1 MPTENM
7 IRIPIETHTP
17 YEVLIGKGVLANT
30 GTEIRRV
37 AAEAKKAFIVSDDTV
52 LALYGKSV
60 RDSLVA
66 AGFRVY
72 TLAFAHGEEH
82 KTLATAEKI
91 LSTLCA
97 AEITRTDV
105 LVALGGGVVGD
116 VCGFVAAIYLRGVKF
131 VQIPTT
137 LLAAVDSSVGGK
149 TGVDLPAGKN
159 LAGAFKQP
167 KFVAIDTD
175 FLETLPET
183 EIKNGL
189 GELIKYAVID
199 GGEILTM
206 LEDGFGKNVQ
216 KIVEAAVDIKRRV
229 VEADEKE
236 SGLRRILNFGHT
248 PAHAAEKLSGFT
260 LPHGVAVAAGVNLML
275 RASVRKAD
283 CPARD
288 AQRIE
293 RLCVKYGLPVAFEY
307 TAKRLAEASA
317 GDKKTEGEFINLVL
331 ADKIGSVFSIKV
343 PKAEL
348 EEYYL

>member
-1 MPTENM
+1 MSILKVKTDSGE
-7 IRIPIETHTP
+7 
-17 YEVLIGKGVLANT
+17 YEVLIRKGASSDIGKKLKQIARGNKTAIITDDVVMPLYSDSIIGELSGCGFETCVYVLPHGEVSKNGREYLKILEFLAES
-30 GTEIRRV
+30 GLDRR
-37 AAEAKKAFIVSDDTV
+37 DTV
-52 LALYGKSV
+52 
-60 RDSLVA
+60 
-66 AGFRVY
+66 
-72 TLAFAHGEEH
+72 
-82 KTLATAEKI
+82 
-91 LSTLCA
+91 
-97 AEITRTDV
+97 
-105 LVALGGGVVGD
+105 VALGGGVVGD
-116 VCGFVAAIYLRGVKF
+116 MAGFAAATYLRGIDC

-137 LLAAVDSSVGGK
+137 LLSMTDSSVGGK
-149 TGVDLPAGKN
+149 TAIDLKAGKN

-175 FLETLPET
+175 FLETLPEA

-293 RLCVKYGLPVAFEY
+293 KLCVKYGLPVAFEY

-343 PKAEL
+343 PKTEL

>member
-1 MPTENM
+1 MSILKVKTDSGE
-7 IRIPIETHTP
+7 
-17 YEVLIGKGVLANT
+17 YEVLIRKGASSDIGKKLKQIARGNKTAIITDDVVMPLYSDSIIGELSGCGFETCVYVLPHGEASKN
-30 GTEIRRV
+30 GREYLKILEFLAESGLDRR
-37 AAEAKKAFIVSDDTV
+37 DTV
-52 LALYGKSV
+52 
-60 RDSLVA
+60 
-66 AGFRVY
+66 
-72 TLAFAHGEEH
+72 
-82 KTLATAEKI
+82 
-91 LSTLCA
+91 
-97 AEITRTDV
+97 
-105 LVALGGGVVGD
+105 VALGGGVVGD
-116 VCGFVAAIYLRGVKF
+116 IAGFAAATYLRGIDC

-137 LLAAVDSSVGGK
+137 LLSMTDSSVGGK
-149 TGVDLPAGKN
+149 TAIDLKAGKN

-167 KFVAIDTD
+167 KFVAIDTV
-175 FLETLPET
+175 FLETLPEA

-293 RLCVKYGLPVAFEY
+293 KLCVKYGLPVAFEY

-343 PKAEL
+343 PKTEL

>member
-1 MPTENM
+1 MSILKVKTDSGE
-7 IRIPIETHTP
+7 
-17 YEVLIGKGVLANT
+17 YEVLIRKGASSDIGKKLKQIARGNKTAIITDDVVMPLYSDSIIGELSGCGFETCVYVLPHGEASKN
-30 GTEIRRV
+30 GREYLKILEFLAESGLDRR
-37 AAEAKKAFIVSDDTV
+37 DTV
-52 LALYGKSV
+52 
-60 RDSLVA
+60 
-66 AGFRVY
+66 
-72 TLAFAHGEEH
+72 
-82 KTLATAEKI
+82 
-91 LSTLCA
+91 
-97 AEITRTDV
+97 
-105 LVALGGGVVGD
+105 VALGGGVVGD
-116 VCGFVAAIYLRGVKF
+116 IAGFAAATYLRGIDC

-137 LLAAVDSSVGGK
+137 LLSMTDSSVGGK
-149 TGVDLPAGKN
+149 TAIDLKAGKN

-175 FLETLPET
+175 FLETLPEA

-288 AQRIE
+288 AERIE
-293 RLCVKYGLPVAFEY
+293 KLCVKYGLPVAFEY

-317 GDKKTEGEFINLVL
+317 GDKKTEGEYINLVL

-343 PKAEL
+343 PKTEL

>member
-1 MPTENM
+1 MSILKVKTDSGE
-7 IRIPIETHTP
+7 
-17 YEVLIGKGVLANT
+17 YEVLIRKGASSDIGKKLKQIARGNKTAIITDDVVMPLYSDSIIGELSGCGFETCVYVLPHGEASKN
-30 GTEIRRV
+30 GREYLKILEFLAESGLDRR
-37 AAEAKKAFIVSDDTV
+37 DTV
-52 LALYGKSV
+52 
-60 RDSLVA
+60 
-66 AGFRVY
+66 
-72 TLAFAHGEEH
+72 
-82 KTLATAEKI
+82 
-91 LSTLCA
+91 
-97 AEITRTDV
+97 
-105 LVALGGGVVGD
+105 VALGGGVVGD
-116 VCGFVAAIYLRGVKF
+116 IAGFAAATYLRGIDC

-137 LLAAVDSSVGGK
+137 LLSMTDSSVGGK
-149 TGVDLPAGKN
+149 TAIDLKAGKN

-175 FLETLPET
+175 FLETLPEA

-189 GELIKYAVID
+189 GELIKYAVIE

-248 PAHAAEKLSGFT
+248 PAHAAEKLSGYT

-288 AQRIE
+288 AERIE
-293 RLCVKYGLPVAFEY
+293 KLCVKYGLPVAFEY

-331 ADKIGSVFSIKV
+331 ADKIGSVFTTKV
-343 PKAEL
+343 AQSEL
-348 EEYYL
+348 EEYYR

>member
-1 MPTENM
+1 MSILKVKTDSGE
-7 IRIPIETHTP
+7 
-17 YEVLIGKGVLANT
+17 YEVLIRKGASSDIGKKLKQIARGNKTAIITDDVVMPLYSDSIIGELSGCGFETCVYVLPHGEASKN
-30 GTEIRRV
+30 GREYLKILEFLAESGLDRR
-37 AAEAKKAFIVSDDTV
+37 DTV
-52 LALYGKSV
+52 
-60 RDSLVA
+60 
-66 AGFRVY
+66 
-72 TLAFAHGEEH
+72 
-82 KTLATAEKI
+82 
-91 LSTLCA
+91 
-97 AEITRTDV
+97 
-105 LVALGGGVVGD
+105 VALGGGVVGD
-116 VCGFVAAIYLRGVKF
+116 IAGFAAATYLRGIDC

-137 LLAAVDSSVGGK
+137 LLSMTDSSVGGK
-149 TGVDLPAGKN
+149 TAIDLKAGKN

-175 FLETLPET
+175 FLETLPEA

-293 RLCVKYGLPVAFEY
+293 KLCVRYGLPVAFEY

-343 PKAEL
+343 PKTEL

>member
-1 MPTENM
+1 MSILKVKTDSGE
-7 IRIPIETHTP
+7 
-17 YEVLIGKGVLANT
+17 YEVLIRKGASSDIGKKLKQIARGNKTAIITDDVVMPLYLDSIIGELSGCGFETCVYVLPHGEASKN
-30 GTEIRRV
+30 GREYLKILEFLAESGLDRR
-37 AAEAKKAFIVSDDTV
+37 DTV
-52 LALYGKSV
+52 
-60 RDSLVA
+60 
-66 AGFRVY
+66 
-72 TLAFAHGEEH
+72 
-82 KTLATAEKI
+82 
-91 LSTLCA
+91 
-97 AEITRTDV
+97 
-105 LVALGGGVVGD
+105 VALGGGVVGD
-116 VCGFVAAIYLRGVKF
+116 IAGFAAATYLRGIDC

-137 LLAAVDSSVGGK
+137 LLSMTDSSVGGK
-149 TGVDLPAGKN
+149 TAIDLKAGKN

-175 FLETLPET
+175 FLETLPEA

-293 RLCVKYGLPVAFEY
+293 KLCVKYGLPVAFEY

-343 PKAEL
+343 PKTEL

>member
-1 MPTENM
+1 MSILKVKTDSGE
-7 IRIPIETHTP
+7 
-17 YEVLIGKGVLANT
+17 YEVLIRKGASSDIGKKLKQIARGNKTAIITDDVVMPLYSDSIIGELSGCGFETCVYVLPHGEASKN
-30 GTEIRRV
+30 GREYLKILEFLAESGLDRR
-37 AAEAKKAFIVSDDTV
+37 DTV
-52 LALYGKSV
+52 
-60 RDSLVA
+60 
-66 AGFRVY
+66 
-72 TLAFAHGEEH
+72 
-82 KTLATAEKI
+82 
-91 LSTLCA
+91 
-97 AEITRTDV
+97 
-105 LVALGGGVVGD
+105 VALGGGVVGD
-116 VCGFVAAIYLRGVKF
+116 IAGFAAATYLRGIDC

-137 LLAAVDSSVGGK
+137 LLSMTDSSVGGK
-149 TGVDLPAGKN
+149 TAIDLKAGKN

-175 FLETLPET
+175 FLKTLPES
-183 EIKNGL
+183 EFKNGL

-275 RASVRKAD
+275 RASVRKAG

-288 AQRIE
+288 AERIE
-293 RLCVKYGLPVAFEY
+293 KLCVRYGLPVAFEY

-317 GDKKTEGEFINLVL
+317 GDKKTEGDFINLVL

-343 PKAEL
+343 PKTEL

>member
-1 MPTENM
+1 MSILKVKTDSGE
-7 IRIPIETHTP
+7 
-17 YEVLIGKGVLANT
+17 YEVLIRKGASSDIGKKLKQIARGNKTAIITDDVVMPLYSDSIIGELSGCGFETCVYVLPHGEASKN
-30 GTEIRRV
+30 GREYLKILEFLAESGLDRR
-37 AAEAKKAFIVSDDTV
+37 DTV
-52 LALYGKSV
+52 
-60 RDSLVA
+60 
-66 AGFRVY
+66 
-72 TLAFAHGEEH
+72 
-82 KTLATAEKI
+82 
-91 LSTLCA
+91 
-97 AEITRTDV
+97 
-105 LVALGGGVVGD
+105 VALGGGVVGD
-116 VCGFVAAIYLRGVKF
+116 IAGFAAATYLRGIDC

-137 LLAAVDSSVGGK
+137 LLSMTDSSVGGK
-149 TGVDLPAGKN
+149 TAIDLKAGKN

-175 FLETLPET
+175 FLETLPEV

-275 RASVRKAD
+275 RASVRKAG
-283 CPARD
+283 CPVRD

-293 RLCVKYGLPVAFEY
+293 KLCVKYGLPVAFEY

-343 PKAEL
+343 PKTEL

>member
-1 MPTENM
+1 MSILKVKTDSGE
-7 IRIPIETHTP
+7 
-17 YEVLIGKGVLANT
+17 YEVLIRKGASSDIGKKLKQIARGSKTAIITDDVVMPLYSDSIIGELSGCGFETCVYVLPHGEASKN
-30 GTEIRRV
+30 GREYLKILEFLAESGLDRR
-37 AAEAKKAFIVSDDTV
+37 DTV
-52 LALYGKSV
+52 
-60 RDSLVA
+60 
-66 AGFRVY
+66 
-72 TLAFAHGEEH
+72 
-82 KTLATAEKI
+82 
-91 LSTLCA
+91 
-97 AEITRTDV
+97 
-105 LVALGGGVVGD
+105 VALGGGVVGD
-116 VCGFVAAIYLRGVKF
+116 IAGFAAATYLRGIDC

-137 LLAAVDSSVGGK
+137 LLSMTDSSVGGK
-149 TGVDLPAGKN
+149 TAIDLKAGKN

-175 FLETLPET
+175 FLETLPEA

-216 KIVEAAVDIKRRV
+216 NIVEAAVDIKRRV

-293 RLCVKYGLPVAFEY
+293 KLCVKYGLPVAFEY

-343 PKAEL
+343 PKTEL

>member
-1 MPTENM
+1 MSILKVKTDSGE
-7 IRIPIETHTP
+7 
-17 YEVLIGKGVLANT
+17 YEVLIRKGASSDIGKKLKQIARGNKTAIITDDVVMPLYSDSIIGELSGCGFETCVYVLPHGEASKN
-30 GTEIRRV
+30 GREYLKILEFLAESGLDRR
-37 AAEAKKAFIVSDDTV
+37 DTV
-52 LALYGKSV
+52 
-60 RDSLVA
+60 
-66 AGFRVY
+66 
-72 TLAFAHGEEH
+72 
-82 KTLATAEKI
+82 
-91 LSTLCA
+91 
-97 AEITRTDV
+97 
-105 LVALGGGVVGD
+105 VALGGGVVGD
-116 VCGFVAAIYLRGVKF
+116 IAGFAAATYLRGIDC

-137 LLAAVDSSVGGK
+137 LLSMTDSSVGGK
-149 TGVDLPAGKN
+149 TAIDLKAGKN

-175 FLETLPET
+175 FLETLPEA

-189 GELIKYAVID
+189 GELIKYAVIE

-275 RASVRKAD
+275 RASIRKAD

-293 RLCVKYGLPVAFEY
+293 KLCVKYGLPVAFEY

-343 PKAEL
+343 PKTEL

>member
-1 MPTENM
+1 MSILKVKTDSGE
-7 IRIPIETHTP
+7 
-17 YEVLIGKGVLANT
+17 YEVLIRKGASSDIGKKLKQIARGNKTAIITDDVVMPLYSDSIIGELSGCGFETCVYVLPHGEASKN
-30 GTEIRRV
+30 GREYLKILEFLAESGLDRR
-37 AAEAKKAFIVSDDTV
+37 DTV
-52 LALYGKSV
+52 
-60 RDSLVA
+60 
-66 AGFRVY
+66 
-72 TLAFAHGEEH
+72 
-82 KTLATAEKI
+82 
-91 LSTLCA
+91 
-97 AEITRTDV
+97 
-105 LVALGGGVVGD
+105 VALGGGVVGD
-116 VCGFVAAIYLRGVKF
+116 IAGFAAATYLRGIDC

-137 LLAAVDSSVGGK
+137 LLSMTDSSVGGK
-149 TGVDLPAGKN
+149 TAIDLKAGKN

-175 FLETLPET
+175 FLETLPEA

-288 AQRIE
+288 AQKKSCALSTVCPSLSNI
-293 RLCVKYGLPVAFEY
+293 LPNGLPRRPRGI
-307 TAKRLAEASA
+307 KRRKA
-317 GDKKTEGEFINLVL
+317 NL
-331 ADKIGSVFSIKV
+331 
-343 PKAEL
+343 
-348 EEYYL
+348 

>member
-1 MPTENM
+1 MSILKVKTDSGE
-7 IRIPIETHTP
+7 
-17 YEVLIGKGVLANT
+17 YEVLIRKGASSDIGKKLKQIARGNKTAIITDDVVMPLYSDSIIGELSGCGFETCVYVLPHGEASKN
-30 GTEIRRV
+30 GREYLKILEFLAESGLDRR
-37 AAEAKKAFIVSDDTV
+37 DTV
-52 LALYGKSV
+52 
-60 RDSLVA
+60 
-66 AGFRVY
+66 
-72 TLAFAHGEEH
+72 
-82 KTLATAEKI
+82 
-91 LSTLCA
+91 
-97 AEITRTDV
+97 
-105 LVALGGGVVGD
+105 VALGGGVVGD
-116 VCGFVAAIYLRGVKF
+116 IAGFAAATYLRGIDC

-137 LLAAVDSSVGGK
+137 LLSMTDSSVGGK
-149 TGVDLPAGKN
+149 TAIDLKAGKN

-175 FLETLPET
+175 FLKTLPEA
-183 EIKNGL
+183 EFKNGL

-293 RLCVKYGLPVAFEY
+293 KLCVKYGLPVAFEY

-331 ADKIGSVFSIKV
+331 ADKIGSVFTTKV
-343 PKAEL
+343 AQSEL
-348 EEYYL
+348 EEYYR

>member
-1 MPTENM
+1 MSILKVKTDSGE
-7 IRIPIETHTP
+7 
-17 YEVLIGKGVLANT
+17 YEVLIRKGASSDIGKKLKQIARGNKTAIITDDVVMPLYADSIIGELSGCGFETCVYVLPHGEASKN
-30 GTEIRRV
+30 GREYLKILEFLAESGLDRR
-37 AAEAKKAFIVSDDTV
+37 DTV
-52 LALYGKSV
+52 
-60 RDSLVA
+60 
-66 AGFRVY
+66 
-72 TLAFAHGEEH
+72 
-82 KTLATAEKI
+82 
-91 LSTLCA
+91 
-97 AEITRTDV
+97 
-105 LVALGGGVVGD
+105 VALGGGVVGD
-116 VCGFVAAIYLRGVKF
+116 IAGFAAATYLRGIDC

-137 LLAAVDSSVGGK
+137 LLSMTDSSVGGK
-149 TGVDLPAGKN
+149 TAIDLKAGKN

-175 FLETLPET
+175 FLETLPEA

-248 PAHAAEKLSGFT
+248 PAHAAEKLSGYT

-275 RASVRKAD
+275 RASVRKAG
-283 CPARD
+283 CPVRD

-293 RLCVKYGLPVAFEY
+293 KLCVKYGLPVAFEY

-343 PKAEL
+343 PKTEL

>member
-1 MPTENM
+1 MSILKVKTDSGE
-7 IRIPIETHTP
+7 
-17 YEVLIGKGVLANT
+17 YEVLIRKGASSDIGKKLKQIARGNKTAIITDDVVMPLYSDSIIGELSGCGFETCVYVLPHGEASKN
-30 GTEIRRV
+30 GREYLKILEFLAESGLDRR
-37 AAEAKKAFIVSDDTV
+37 DTV
-52 LALYGKSV
+52 
-60 RDSLVA
+60 
-66 AGFRVY
+66 
-72 TLAFAHGEEH
+72 
-82 KTLATAEKI
+82 
-91 LSTLCA
+91 
-97 AEITRTDV
+97 
-105 LVALGGGVVGD
+105 VALGGGVVGD
-116 VCGFVAAIYLRGVKF
+116 IAGFAAATYLRGIDC

-137 LLAAVDSSVGGK
+137 LLSMTDSSVGGK
-149 TGVDLPAGKN
+149 TAIDLKAGKN

-175 FLETLPET
+175 FLETLPEA

-293 RLCVKYGLPVAFEY
+293 KLCVKYGLPVAFEY

-317 GDKKTEGEFINLVL
+317 GDKKTEGEYINLVL
-331 ADKIGSVFSIKV
+331 ADKIGSVFTTKV
-343 PKAEL
+343 AQSEL
-348 EEYYL
+348 EEYYR

>member
-1 MPTENM
+1 MSILKVKTDSGE
-7 IRIPIETHTP
+7 
-17 YEVLIGKGVLANT
+17 YEVLIRKGASSDIGKKLKQIARGNKTAIITDDVVMPLYSDSIIGELSGCGFETCVYVLPHGEASKN
-30 GTEIRRV
+30 GREYLKILEFLAESGLDRR
-37 AAEAKKAFIVSDDTV
+37 DTV
-52 LALYGKSV
+52 
-60 RDSLVA
+60 
-66 AGFRVY
+66 
-72 TLAFAHGEEH
+72 
-82 KTLATAEKI
+82 
-91 LSTLCA
+91 
-97 AEITRTDV
+97 
-105 LVALGGGVVGD
+105 VALGGGVVGD
-116 VCGFVAAIYLRGVKF
+116 IAGFAAATYLRGIDC

-137 LLAAVDSSVGGK
+137 LLSMTDSSVGGK
-149 TGVDLPAGKN
+149 TAIDLKAGKN

-293 RLCVKYGLPVAFEY
+293 KLCVKYGLPVAFEY

-343 PKAEL
+343 PKTEL

>member
-1 MPTENM
+1 MSILKVKTDSGE
-7 IRIPIETHTP
+7 
-17 YEVLIGKGVLANT
+17 YEVLIRKGASSDIGKKLKQIARGNKTAIITDDVVMPLYSDSIIGELSGCGFETCVYVLPHGEASKN
-30 GTEIRRV
+30 GREYLKILEFLAESGLDRR
-37 AAEAKKAFIVSDDTV
+37 DTV
-52 LALYGKSV
+52 
-60 RDSLVA
+60 
-66 AGFRVY
+66 
-72 TLAFAHGEEH
+72 
-82 KTLATAEKI
+82 
-91 LSTLCA
+91 
-97 AEITRTDV
+97 
-105 LVALGGGVVGD
+105 VALGGGVVGD
-116 VCGFVAAIYLRGVKF
+116 IAGFAAATYLRGIDC

-137 LLAAVDSSVGGK
+137 LLSMTDSSVGGK
-149 TGVDLPAGKN
+149 TAIDLKAGKN

-175 FLETLPET
+175 FLETLPEA

-275 RASVRKAD
+275 RASVRKAG

-293 RLCVKYGLPVAFEY
+293 KLCVKYGLPVAFEY

-343 PKAEL
+343 PKTEL

>member
-1 MPTENM
+1 MSILKVKTDSGE
-7 IRIPIETHTP
+7 
-17 YEVLIGKGVLANT
+17 YEVLIRKGASSDIGKKLKQIARGNKTAIITDDVVMPLYSDSIIGELSGCGFETCVYVLPHGEASKN
-30 GTEIRRV
+30 GREYLKILEFLAESGLDRR
-37 AAEAKKAFIVSDDTV
+37 DTV
-52 LALYGKSV
+52 
-60 RDSLVA
+60 
-66 AGFRVY
+66 
-72 TLAFAHGEEH
+72 
-82 KTLATAEKI
+82 
-91 LSTLCA
+91 
-97 AEITRTDV
+97 
-105 LVALGGGVVGD
+105 VALGGGVVGD
-116 VCGFVAAIYLRGVKF
+116 IAGFAAATYLRGIDC

-137 LLAAVDSSVGGK
+137 LLSMTDSSVGGK
-149 TGVDLPAGKN
+149 TAIDLKAGKN

-175 FLETLPET
+175 FLKTLPES
-183 EIKNGL
+183 EFKNGL

-275 RASVRKAD
+275 RASVRKAG

-288 AQRIE
+288 AERIE
-293 RLCVKYGLPVAFEY
+293 KLCVRYGLPVAFEY

-343 PKAEL
+343 PKTEL

>member
-1 MPTENM
+1 MSILKVKTDSGE
-7 IRIPIETHTP
+7 
-17 YEVLIGKGVLANT
+17 YEVLIRKGASSDIGKKLKQIARGNKTAIITDDVVMPLYSDSIIGELSGCGFETCVYVLPHGEASKN
-30 GTEIRRV
+30 GREYLKILEFLAESGLDRR
-37 AAEAKKAFIVSDDTV
+37 DTV
-52 LALYGKSV
+52 
-60 RDSLVA
+60 
-66 AGFRVY
+66 
-72 TLAFAHGEEH
+72 
-82 KTLATAEKI
+82 
-91 LSTLCA
+91 
-97 AEITRTDV
+97 
-105 LVALGGGVVGD
+105 VALGGGVVGD
-116 VCGFVAAIYLRGVKF
+116 IAGFAAATYLRGIDC

-137 LLAAVDSSVGGK
+137 LLSMTDSSVGGK
-149 TGVDLPAGKN
+149 TAIDLKAGKN
-159 LAGAFKQP
+159 LAGVFKQP

-175 FLETLPET
+175 FLETLPEA

-293 RLCVKYGLPVAFEY
+293 KLCVKYGLPVAFEY

-343 PKAEL
+343 PKTEL

>member
-1 MPTENM
+1 MSILKVKTDSGE
-7 IRIPIETHTP
+7 
-17 YEVLIGKGVLANT
+17 YEVLIRKGASSDIGKKLKQIARGSKTAIITDDVVMPLYSDSIIGELSGCGFETCVYVLPHGEASKN
-30 GTEIRRV
+30 GREYLKILEFLAESGLDRR
-37 AAEAKKAFIVSDDTV
+37 DTV
-52 LALYGKSV
+52 
-60 RDSLVA
+60 
-66 AGFRVY
+66 
-72 TLAFAHGEEH
+72 
-82 KTLATAEKI
+82 
-91 LSTLCA
+91 
-97 AEITRTDV
+97 
-105 LVALGGGVVGD
+105 VALGGGVVGD
-116 VCGFVAAIYLRGVKF
+116 IAGFAAATYLRGIDC

-137 LLAAVDSSVGGK
+137 LLSMTDSSVGGK
-149 TGVDLPAGKN
+149 TAIDLKAGKN

-175 FLETLPET
+175 FLETLPEA

-293 RLCVKYGLPVAFEY
+293 KLCVKYGLPVAFEY

-343 PKAEL
+343 PKTEL

>member
-1 MPTENM
+1 MSILKVKTDSGE
-7 IRIPIETHTP
+7 
-17 YEVLIGKGVLANT
+17 YEVLIRKGASSDIGKKLKQIARGNKTAIITDDVVMPLYSDSIIGELSGCGFETCVYVLPHGEASKN
-30 GTEIRRV
+30 GREYLKILEFLAESGLDRR
-37 AAEAKKAFIVSDDTV
+37 DTV
-52 LALYGKSV
+52 
-60 RDSLVA
+60 
-66 AGFRVY
+66 
-72 TLAFAHGEEH
+72 
-82 KTLATAEKI
+82 
-91 LSTLCA
+91 
-97 AEITRTDV
+97 
-105 LVALGGGVVGD
+105 VALGGGVVGD
-116 VCGFVAAIYLRGVKF
+116 IAGFAAATYLRGIDC

-137 LLAAVDSSVGGK
+137 LLSMTDSSVGGK
-149 TGVDLPAGKN
+149 TAIDLKAGKN

-175 FLETLPET
+175 FLETLPEA

-206 LEDGFGKNVQ
+206 LEEGFGKNVQ

-248 PAHAAEKLSGFT
+248 PAHAAEKLSGYT

-275 RASVRKAD
+275 RASVRKAG
-283 CPARD
+283 CPVRD
-288 AQRIE
+288 AERIE
-293 RLCVKYGLPVAFEY
+293 KLCVKYGLPVAFEY

-343 PKAEL
+343 PKTEL

>member
-1 MPTENM
+1 MSILKVKTDSGE
-7 IRIPIETHTP
+7 
-17 YEVLIGKGVLANT
+17 YEVLIRKGASSDIGKKLKQIARGNKTAIITDDVVMPLYSDSIIGELSGCGFETCVYVLPHGEASKN
-30 GTEIRRV
+30 GREYLKILEFLAESGLDRR
-37 AAEAKKAFIVSDDTV
+37 DTV
-52 LALYGKSV
+52 
-60 RDSLVA
+60 
-66 AGFRVY
+66 
-72 TLAFAHGEEH
+72 
-82 KTLATAEKI
+82 
-91 LSTLCA
+91 
-97 AEITRTDV
+97 
-105 LVALGGGVVGD
+105 VALGGGVVGD
-116 VCGFVAAIYLRGVKF
+116 IAGFAAATYLRGIDC

-137 LLAAVDSSVGGK
+137 LLSMTDSSVGGK
-149 TGVDLPAGKN
+149 TAIDLKAGKN

-175 FLETLPET
+175 FLETLPEA

-260 LPHGVAVAAGVNLML
+260 LPHGVVVAAGVNLML

-293 RLCVKYGLPVAFEY
+293 KLCVKYGLPVAFEY

-343 PKAEL
+343 PKTEL

>member
-1 MPTENM
+1 MPLYSDSIIGELSGCGF
-7 IRIPIETHTP
+7 ETCV
-17 YEVLIGKGVLANT
+17 YVLPHGEASKNGREYLKILEFLAES
-30 GTEIRRV
+30 GLDRR
-37 AAEAKKAFIVSDDTV
+37 DTV
-52 LALYGKSV
+52 
-60 RDSLVA
+60 
-66 AGFRVY
+66 
-72 TLAFAHGEEH
+72 
-82 KTLATAEKI
+82 
-91 LSTLCA
+91 
-97 AEITRTDV
+97 
-105 LVALGGGVVGD
+105 VALGGGVVGD
-116 VCGFVAAIYLRGVKF
+116 IAGFAAATYLRGIDC

-137 LLAAVDSSVGGK
+137 LLSMTDSSVGGK
-149 TGVDLPAGKN
+149 TAIDLKAGKN

-175 FLETLPET
+175 FLETLPEA

-293 RLCVKYGLPVAFEY
+293 KLCVKYGLPVAFEY

-343 PKAEL
+343 PKTEL

>member
-1 MPTENM
+1 MSILKVKTDSGE
-7 IRIPIETHTP
+7 
-17 YEVLIGKGVLANT
+17 YEVLIRKGASSDIGKKLKQIARGNKTAIITDDVVMPLYSDSIISELSGCGFETCVYVLPHGEASKN
-30 GTEIRRV
+30 GREYLKILEFLAESGLDRR
-37 AAEAKKAFIVSDDTV
+37 DTV
-52 LALYGKSV
+52 
-60 RDSLVA
+60 
-66 AGFRVY
+66 
-72 TLAFAHGEEH
+72 
-82 KTLATAEKI
+82 
-91 LSTLCA
+91 
-97 AEITRTDV
+97 
-105 LVALGGGVVGD
+105 VALGGGVVGD
-116 VCGFVAAIYLRGVKF
+116 IAGFAAATYLRGIDC

-137 LLAAVDSSVGGK
+137 LLSMTDSSVGGK
-149 TGVDLPAGKN
+149 TAIDLKAGKN

-175 FLETLPET
+175 FLETLSEA

-293 RLCVKYGLPVAFEY
+293 KLCVKYGLPVAFEY

>member
-1 MPTENM
+1 MSILKVKTDSGE
-7 IRIPIETHTP
+7 
-17 YEVLIGKGVLANT
+17 YEVLIRKGASSDIGKKLKQIARGNKTAIITDDVVMPLYSDSIIGELSGCGFETCVYVLPHGEASKN
-30 GTEIRRV
+30 GREYLKILEFLAESGLDRR
-37 AAEAKKAFIVSDDTV
+37 DTV
-52 LALYGKSV
+52 
-60 RDSLVA
+60 
-66 AGFRVY
+66 
-72 TLAFAHGEEH
+72 
-82 KTLATAEKI
+82 
-91 LSTLCA
+91 
-97 AEITRTDV
+97 
-105 LVALGGGVVGD
+105 VALGGGVVGD
-116 VCGFVAAIYLRGVKF
+116 IAGFAAATYLRGIDC

-137 LLAAVDSSVGGK
+137 LLSMTDSSVGGK
-149 TGVDLPAGKN
+149 TAIDLKAGKN

-175 FLETLPET
+175 FLETLPEA

-293 RLCVKYGLPVAFEY
+293 KLCVKYGLPVAFEY

-331 ADKIGSVFSIKV
+331 ADKIGSVFTTKV
-343 PKAEL
+343 AQSEL
-348 EEYYL
+348 EEYYR

>member
-1 MPTENM
+1 MSILKVKTYSGE
-7 IRIPIETHTP
+7 
-17 YEVLIGKGVLANT
+17 YEVLIRKGASSDIGKKLKQIARGNKTAIITDDVVMPLYSDSIIGELSGCGFETCVYVLPHGEASKN
-30 GTEIRRV
+30 GREYLKILEFLAESGLDRR
-37 AAEAKKAFIVSDDTV
+37 DTV
-52 LALYGKSV
+52 
-60 RDSLVA
+60 
-66 AGFRVY
+66 
-72 TLAFAHGEEH
+72 
-82 KTLATAEKI
+82 
-91 LSTLCA
+91 
-97 AEITRTDV
+97 
-105 LVALGGGVVGD
+105 VALGGGVVGD
-116 VCGFVAAIYLRGVKF
+116 IAGFAAATYLRGIDC

-137 LLAAVDSSVGGK
+137 LLSMTDSSVGGK
-149 TGVDLPAGKN
+149 TAIDLKAGKN

-175 FLETLPET
+175 FLETLPED

>member
-1 MPTENM
+1 MSILKVRTDSGEYEAL
-7 IRIPIETHTP
+7 IRKGASSD
-17 YEVLIGKGVLANT
+17 IGKKLKQIARGNKTAIITDDVVMPLYSDSIIGELSGCGFETCVYVLPHGEASKN
-30 GTEIRRV
+30 GREYLKILEFLAESGLDRR
-37 AAEAKKAFIVSDDTV
+37 DTV
-52 LALYGKSV
+52 
-60 RDSLVA
+60 
-66 AGFRVY
+66 
-72 TLAFAHGEEH
+72 
-82 KTLATAEKI
+82 
-91 LSTLCA
+91 
-97 AEITRTDV
+97 
-105 LVALGGGVVGD
+105 VALGGGVVGD
-116 VCGFVAAIYLRGVKF
+116 IAGFAAATYLRGIDC

-137 LLAAVDSSVGGK
+137 LLSMTDSSVGGK
-149 TGVDLPAGKN
+149 TAIDLKAGKN

-175 FLETLPET
+175 FLETLPEA

-343 PKAEL
+343 PKTEL

>member
-1 MPTENM
+1 MSILKVKTDSGE
-7 IRIPIETHTP
+7 
-17 YEVLIGKGVLANT
+17 YEVLIRKGASSDIGKKLKQIARGNKTAIITDDVVMPLYSDSIIGELSGCGFETCVYVLPHGEASKN
-30 GTEIRRV
+30 GREYLKILEFLAESGLDRR
-37 AAEAKKAFIVSDDTV
+37 DTV
-52 LALYGKSV
+52 
-60 RDSLVA
+60 
-66 AGFRVY
+66 
-72 TLAFAHGEEH
+72 
-82 KTLATAEKI
+82 
-91 LSTLCA
+91 
-97 AEITRTDV
+97 
-105 LVALGGGVVGD
+105 VALGGGVVGD
-116 VCGFVAAIYLRGVKF
+116 MAGFAAATYLRGIDC

-137 LLAAVDSSVGGK
+137 LLSMTDSSVGGK
-149 TGVDLPAGKN
+149 TAIDLKAGKN

-175 FLETLPET
+175 FLETLPEA

-293 RLCVKYGLPVAFEY
+293 KLCVKYGLPVAFEY

-343 PKAEL
+343 PKTEL

>member
-1 MPTENM
+1 MSILKVKTYSGE
-7 IRIPIETHTP
+7 
-17 YEVLIGKGVLANT
+17 YEVLIRKGASSDIGKKLKQIARGNKTAIITDDVVMPLYSDSIIGELSGCGFETCVYVLPHGEVSKNGREYLKILEFLAES
-30 GTEIRRV
+30 GLDRR
-37 AAEAKKAFIVSDDTV
+37 DTV
-52 LALYGKSV
+52 
-60 RDSLVA
+60 
-66 AGFRVY
+66 
-72 TLAFAHGEEH
+72 
-82 KTLATAEKI
+82 
-91 LSTLCA
+91 
-97 AEITRTDV
+97 
-105 LVALGGGVVGD
+105 VALGGGVVGD
-116 VCGFVAAIYLRGVKF
+116 IAGFAAATYLRGIDC

-137 LLAAVDSSVGGK
+137 LLSMTDSSVGGK
-149 TGVDLPAGKN
+149 TAIDLKAGKN

-175 FLETLPET
+175 FLETLPEA

-260 LPHGVAVAAGVNLML
+260 LPHGVVVAAGVNLML

-293 RLCVKYGLPVAFEY
+293 KLCVKYGLPVAFEY

-343 PKAEL
+343 PKTEL

>member
-1 MPTENM
+1 MSILKVKTDSGE
-7 IRIPIETHTP
+7 
-17 YEVLIGKGVLANT
+17 YEVLIRKGASSDIGKKLKQIARGNKTAIITDDVVMPLYSDSIIGELSGCGFETCVYVLPHGEASKN
-30 GTEIRRV
+30 GREYLKILEFLAESGLDRR
-37 AAEAKKAFIVSDDTV
+37 DTV
-52 LALYGKSV
+52 
-60 RDSLVA
+60 
-66 AGFRVY
+66 
-72 TLAFAHGEEH
+72 
-82 KTLATAEKI
+82 
-91 LSTLCA
+91 
-97 AEITRTDV
+97 
-105 LVALGGGVVGD
+105 VALGGGVVGD
-116 VCGFVAAIYLRGVKF
+116 IAGFAAATYLRGIDC

-137 LLAAVDSSVGGK
+137 LLSMTDSSVGGK
-149 TGVDLPAGKN
+149 TAIDLKAGKN

-175 FLETLPET
+175 FLETLPEA

-293 RLCVKYGLPVAFEY
+293 KLCVKYGLPVAFEY

>member
-1 MPTENM
+1 MSILKVKTDSGE
-7 IRIPIETHTP
+7 
-17 YEVLIGKGVLANT
+17 YEVLIRKGASSDIGKKLKQIARGNKTAIITDDVVMPLYSDSIIGELSGCGFETCVYVLPHGEASKN
-30 GTEIRRV
+30 GREYLKILEFLAESGLDRR
-37 AAEAKKAFIVSDDTV
+37 DTV
-52 LALYGKSV
+52 
-60 RDSLVA
+60 
-66 AGFRVY
+66 
-72 TLAFAHGEEH
+72 
-82 KTLATAEKI
+82 
-91 LSTLCA
+91 
-97 AEITRTDV
+97 
-105 LVALGGGVVGD
+105 VALGGGVVGD
-116 VCGFVAAIYLRGVKF
+116 IAGFAAATYLRGIDC

-137 LLAAVDSSVGGK
+137 LLSMTDSSVGGK
-149 TGVDLPAGKN
+149 TAIDLKAGKN

-175 FLETLPET
+175 FLETLPEA

-275 RASVRKAD
+275 RASVRKAN

-293 RLCVKYGLPVAFEY
+293 KLCVKYGLPVAFEY

-343 PKAEL
+343 PKTEL

>member
-1 MPTENM
+1 M
-7 IRIPIETHTP
+7 
-17 YEVLIGKGVLANT
+17 
-30 GTEIRRV
+30 
-37 AAEAKKAFIVSDDTV
+37 S
-52 LALYGKSV
+52 
-60 RDSLVA
+60 
-66 AGFRVY
+66 
-72 TLAFAHGEEH
+72 
-82 KTLATAEKI
+82 
-91 LSTLCA
+91 
-97 AEITRTDV
+97 RT
-105 LVALGGGVVGD
+105 
-116 VCGFVAAIYLRGVKF
+116 
-131 VQIPTT
+131 
-137 LLAAVDSSVGGK
+137 DSSVGGK
-149 TGVDLPAGKN
+149 TAIDLKAGKN

-175 FLETLPET
+175 FLETLPEA

-248 PAHAAEKLSGFT
+248 PAHAAENLSGFT

-293 RLCVKYGLPVAFEY
+293 KLCVKYGLPVAFEY

-343 PKAEL
+343 PKTEL

>member
-1 MPTENM
+1 MSILKVKTDSGE
-7 IRIPIETHTP
+7 
-17 YEVLIGKGVLANT
+17 YEVLIRKGASSDIGKKLKQIARGNKTAIITDDVVMPLYSDSIIGELSGCGFETCVYVLPHGEASKN
-30 GTEIRRV
+30 GREYLKILEFLAESGLDRR
-37 AAEAKKAFIVSDDTV
+37 DTV
-52 LALYGKSV
+52 
-60 RDSLVA
+60 
-66 AGFRVY
+66 
-72 TLAFAHGEEH
+72 
-82 KTLATAEKI
+82 
-91 LSTLCA
+91 
-97 AEITRTDV
+97 
-105 LVALGGGVVGD
+105 VALGGGVVGD
-116 VCGFVAAIYLRGVKF
+116 IAGFAAATYLRGIDC

-137 LLAAVDSSVGGK
+137 LLSMTDSSVGGK
-149 TGVDLPAGKN
+149 TAIDLKAGKN

-175 FLETLPET
+175 FLETLPEA

-236 SGLRRILNFGHT
+236 SGLRRILNLGHT
-248 PAHAAEKLSGFT
+248 PAHAAEKLSGYT

-275 RASVRKAD
+275 RASVRKAG

-288 AQRIE
+288 AERIE
-293 RLCVKYGLPVAFEY
+293 KLCVKYGLPVAFEY

-343 PKAEL
+343 PKTEL

>member
-1 MPTENM
+1 MSILKVKTDSGE
-7 IRIPIETHTP
+7 
-17 YEVLIGKGVLANT
+17 YEVLIRKGASSDIGKKLKQIARGNKTAIITDDVVMPLYSDSIIGELSGCGFETCVYVLPHGEASKN
-30 GTEIRRV
+30 GREYLKILEFLAESGLDRR
-37 AAEAKKAFIVSDDTV
+37 DTV
-52 LALYGKSV
+52 
-60 RDSLVA
+60 
-66 AGFRVY
+66 
-72 TLAFAHGEEH
+72 
-82 KTLATAEKI
+82 
-91 LSTLCA
+91 
-97 AEITRTDV
+97 
-105 LVALGGGVVGD
+105 VALGGGVVGD
-116 VCGFVAAIYLRGVKF
+116 IAGFAAATYLRGIDC

-137 LLAAVDSSVGGK
+137 LLSMTDSSVGGK
-149 TGVDLPAGKN
+149 TAIDLKAGKN

-175 FLETLPET
+175 FLETLPEA

-189 GELIKYAVID
+189 GELIKYAVIE

-293 RLCVKYGLPVAFEY
+293 KLCVKYGLPVAFEY

-343 PKAEL
+343 PKTEL

>member
-1 MPTENM
+1 MSILKVKTDSGE
-7 IRIPIETHTP
+7 
-17 YEVLIGKGVLANT
+17 YEVLIRKGASSDIGKKLKQIARGNKTAIITDDVVMPLYSDSIIGELSGCGFETCVYVLPHGEASKN
-30 GTEIRRV
+30 GREYLKILEFLAESGLDRR
-37 AAEAKKAFIVSDDTV
+37 DTV
-52 LALYGKSV
+52 
-60 RDSLVA
+60 
-66 AGFRVY
+66 
-72 TLAFAHGEEH
+72 
-82 KTLATAEKI
+82 
-91 LSTLCA
+91 
-97 AEITRTDV
+97 
-105 LVALGGGVVGD
+105 VALGGGVVGD
-116 VCGFVAAIYLRGVKF
+116 IAGFAAATYLRGIDC

-137 LLAAVDSSVGGK
+137 LLSMTDSSVGGK
-149 TGVDLPAGKN
+149 TAIDLKAGKN

-175 FLETLPET
+175 FLETLPEA

-260 LPHGVAVAAGVNLML
+260 LPHGVAVAAGVNVML
-275 RASVRKAD
+275 RASVRKAG

-288 AQRIE
+288 AERIE
-293 RLCVKYGLPVAFEY
+293 KLCVKYGLPVAFEY

-343 PKAEL
+343 PKTEL

>member
-1 MPTENM
+1 MSILKVKTDSGE
-7 IRIPIETHTP
+7 
-17 YEVLIGKGVLANT
+17 YEVLIRKGASSDIGKKLKQIARGNKTAIITDDVVMPLYSDSIIGELSGCGFETCVYVLPHGEASKN
-30 GTEIRRV
+30 GREYLKILEFLAESGLDRR
-37 AAEAKKAFIVSDDTV
+37 DTV
-52 LALYGKSV
+52 
-60 RDSLVA
+60 
-66 AGFRVY
+66 
-72 TLAFAHGEEH
+72 
-82 KTLATAEKI
+82 
-91 LSTLCA
+91 
-97 AEITRTDV
+97 
-105 LVALGGGVVGD
+105 VALGGGVVGD
-116 VCGFVAAIYLRGVKF
+116 IAGFAAATYLRGIDC

-137 LLAAVDSSVGGK
+137 LLSMTDSSVGGK
-149 TGVDLPAGKN
+149 TAIDLKAGKN

-175 FLETLPET
+175 FLETLPEA

-288 AQRIE
+288 AHRIE
-293 RLCVKYGLPVAFEY
+293 KLCVKYGLPVAFEY
-307 TAKRLAEASA
+307 TAKRLAEASV

-343 PKAEL
+343 PKTEL

>member
-1 MPTENM
+1 MSILKVKTDSGE
-7 IRIPIETHTP
+7 
-17 YEVLIGKGVLANT
+17 YEVLIRKGASSDIGKKLKQIARGNKTAIITDDVVMPLYSDSIIGELSGCGFETCVYVLPHGEASKN
-30 GTEIRRV
+30 GREYLKILEFLAESGLDRR
-37 AAEAKKAFIVSDDTV
+37 DTV
-52 LALYGKSV
+52 
-60 RDSLVA
+60 
-66 AGFRVY
+66 
-72 TLAFAHGEEH
+72 
-82 KTLATAEKI
+82 
-91 LSTLCA
+91 
-97 AEITRTDV
+97 
-105 LVALGGGVVGD
+105 VALGGGVVGD
-116 VCGFVAAIYLRGVKF
+116 IAGFAAATYLRGIDC

-137 LLAAVDSSVGGK
+137 LLSMTDSSVGGK
-149 TGVDLPAGKN
+149 TAIDLKAGKN

-167 KFVAIDTD
+167 KFVVIDTD
-175 FLETLPET
+175 FLETLPEA

-293 RLCVKYGLPVAFEY
+293 KLCVKYGLPVAFEY

-343 PKAEL
+343 PKTEL

>member
-1 MPTENM
+1 MSILKVKTDSGEYEIL
-7 IRIPIETHTP
+7 IRKGASSD
-17 YEVLIGKGVLANT
+17 IGKKLKQIARGNKTAIITDDVVMSLYSDSIIGELSGCGFETCVYVLPHGEASKN
-30 GTEIRRV
+30 GREYLKILEFLAESGLDRR
-37 AAEAKKAFIVSDDTV
+37 DTV
-52 LALYGKSV
+52 
-60 RDSLVA
+60 
-66 AGFRVY
+66 
-72 TLAFAHGEEH
+72 
-82 KTLATAEKI
+82 
-91 LSTLCA
+91 
-97 AEITRTDV
+97 
-105 LVALGGGVVGD
+105 VALGGGVVGD
-116 VCGFVAAIYLRGVKF
+116 IAGFAAATYLRGIDC

-137 LLAAVDSSVGGK
+137 LLSMTDSSVGGK
-149 TGVDLPAGKN
+149 TAIDLKAGKN

-175 FLETLPET
+175 FLETLPEA

-283 CPARD
+283 CPAHD

-293 RLCVKYGLPVAFEY
+293 KLCVKYGLPVAFEY

-343 PKAEL
+343 PKTEL

>member
-1 MPTENM
+1 MSILKVKTDSGEC
-7 IRIPIETHTP
+7 
-17 YEVLIGKGVLANT
+17 EVLIRKGASSDIGKKLKQIARGNKTAIITDDVVMPLYSDSIIGELSGCGFEICVYVLPHGEASKN
-30 GTEIRRV
+30 GREYLKILEFLAESGLDRR
-37 AAEAKKAFIVSDDTV
+37 DTV
-52 LALYGKSV
+52 
-60 RDSLVA
+60 
-66 AGFRVY
+66 
-72 TLAFAHGEEH
+72 
-82 KTLATAEKI
+82 
-91 LSTLCA
+91 
-97 AEITRTDV
+97 
-105 LVALGGGVVGD
+105 VALGGGVVGD
-116 VCGFVAAIYLRGVKF
+116 IAGFAAATYLRGIDC

-137 LLAAVDSSVGGK
+137 LLSMTDSSVGGK
-149 TGVDLPAGKN
+149 TAIDLKAGKN

-175 FLETLPET
+175 FLETLPEA

-293 RLCVKYGLPVAFEY
+293 KLCVKYGLPVAFEY

-343 PKAEL
+343 PKTEL